1 MGWQAGGVDETR
13 WSVVSSRGNS
23 GSWGG
28 IEMVPNPDWEVKEEI
43 SEGDSTFPGTEV
55 TSSCHSGRQQRAFS
69 YRQMSKIPVASRG
82 YQAQR
87 TTSLVVLQH
96 GIIVMCEDW

>member
-28 IEMVPNPDWEVKEEI
+28 IEMIPNPDWEVKEEI
-43 SEGDSTFPGTEV
+43 SEGDSTFPGT
-55 TSSCHSGRQQRAFS
+55 A
-69 YRQMSKIPVASRG
+69 G
-82 YQAQR
+82 YQQLSFRPSAKGFF
-87 TTSLVVLQH
+87 L
-96 GIIVMCEDW
+96 

>member
-1 MGWQAGGVDETR
+1 MGWQAGGVDEIR

-43 SEGDSTFPGTEV
+43 SEGDSTFPGT
-55 TSSCHSGRQQRAFS
+55 G
-69 YRQMSKIPVASRG
+69 G
-82 YQAQR
+82 YQQLSFRPSAKGFF
-87 TTSLVVLQH
+87 L
-96 GIIVMCEDW
+96 